1 MTQEEIIAYNERHAL
16 EQIRAAYAAGD
27 LAEAMQLV
35 HVAFGIGNMK
45 AAYNKVM
52 EICVEDKMRQKLLK
66 MPTGTVIVKDEIEY
80 RDWETD
86 RKSVV

>member
-16 EQIRAAYAAGD
+16 EKIRAAYAAGD
-27 LAEAMQLV
+27 VPEAMHIV

-52 EICVEDKMRQKLLK
+52 ELCEEGK
-66 MPTGTVIVKDEIEY
+66 P
-80 RDWETD
+80 
-86 RKSVV
+86 

>member
-27 LAEAMQLV
+27 VPEAMHIV

-52 EICVEDKMRQKLLK
+52 EICVEDKK
-66 MPTGTVIVKDEIEY
+66 
-80 RDWETD
+80 
-86 RKSVV
+86 